1 MMKKF
6 LRLFLFIAGL
16 VAIGTGWWMTT
27 QQTKTVVIEL
37 QIPQKEIWI

>member
-1 MMKKF
+1 MKKF
-6 LRLFLFIAGL
+6 LRLTLFLVGL